1 MAKIKRLFNDPY
13 DIVEEMVEGY
23 VGAHK
28 QYVKMCDLDEAQGRV
43 VLANDAG
50 TKDKVGVI
58 IGGGSGHE
66 PLFIG
71 YVGEDFADAVVIG
84 NINTS
89 PSPDPCYAAAK
100 ACDNG
105 KGCIYLYGNYAGDV
119 MNFDMGAEKADEEDD
134 IRVETVL
141 VTDDVVSSENI
152 PDRRGIAGDFFVF
165 KVAGAKAATGA
176 DLDEVVAAAQK
187 ANDNT
192 RSMGVAMS
200 SATLP
205 AKGGTIFDMEDG
217 DMEIGMGIHGEP
229 GIRRGKIDT
238 ADNVIDEIME
248 PILKDLPYV
257 EGDEVYVLVNSLG
270 ATPLIDLHVC
280 YRRVAQILEEKGIKV
295 YKALVGPF
303 ACSMDMAGMS
313 VTLMK
318 LDDELKEL
326 IVLAEDRKEYFTDL
340 DSAIGDGDHGINLS
354 IGFREVNKNI
364 EDWKGLSVRD
374 FYNKVGTALLD
385 KVGGSSGPL
394 YGSFFMKFGLPIK
407 TKGPDEGATFE
418 EFIAMME
425 KGVEIIKKRGKSTTG
440 EKTMLDTFVPAVE
453 TLRKEYEGGTPAK
466 EAMEKAVEAG
476 KAGLESTRNIVATKG
491 RAMRLGER
499 AIGHLDPGAAS
510 AAEILE
516 VFYKDMPN

>member
-119 MNFDMGAEKADEEDD
+119 MNFDMG
-134 IRVETVL
+134 
-141 VTDDVVSSENI
+141 
-152 PDRRGIAGDFFVF
+152 
-165 KVAGAKAATGA
+165 ATGA

-326 IVLAEDRKEYFTDL
+326 MDAPCDTPYFTQ
-340 DSAIGDGDHGINLS
+340 
-354 IGFREVNKNI
+354 K
-364 EDWKGLSVRD
+364 
-374 FYNKVGTALLD
+374 
-385 KVGGSSGPL
+385 
-394 YGSFFMKFGLPIK
+394 
-407 TKGPDEGATFE
+407 
-418 EFIAMME
+418 
-425 KGVEIIKKRGKSTTG
+425 
-440 EKTMLDTFVPAVE
+440 
-453 TLRKEYEGGTPAK
+453 
-466 EAMEKAVEAG
+466 
-476 KAGLESTRNIVATKG
+476 
-491 RAMRLGER
+491 
-499 AIGHLDPGAAS
+499 
-510 AAEILE
+510 
-516 VFYKDMPN
+516 

>member
-176 DLDEVVAAAQK
+176 DLDEVVAAALWVLQCLLQLFLQRAEQSSIWK
-187 ANDNT
+187 MVTWKSVWVSTASLVSEEV
-192 RSMGVAMS
+192 RS
-200 SATLP
+200 TQQ
-205 AKGGTIFDMEDG
+205 
-217 DMEIGMGIHGEP
+217 
-229 GIRRGKIDT
+229 
-238 ADNVIDEIME
+238 IM
-248 PILKDLPYV
+248 
-257 EGDEVYVLVNSLG
+257 
-270 ATPLIDLHVC
+270 
-280 YRRVAQILEEKGIKV
+280 
-295 YKALVGPF
+295 
-303 ACSMDMAGMS
+303 
-313 VTLMK
+313 
-318 LDDELKEL
+318 
-326 IVLAEDRKEYFTDL
+326 
-340 DSAIGDGDHGINLS
+340 
-354 IGFREVNKNI
+354 
-364 EDWKGLSVRD
+364 
-374 FYNKVGTALLD
+374 
-385 KVGGSSGPL
+385 
-394 YGSFFMKFGLPIK
+394 
-407 TKGPDEGATFE
+407 
-418 EFIAMME
+418 
-425 KGVEIIKKRGKSTTG
+425 
-440 EKTMLDTFVPAVE
+440 
-453 TLRKEYEGGTPAK
+453 
-466 EAMEKAVEAG
+466 
-476 KAGLESTRNIVATKG
+476 
-491 RAMRLGER
+491 
-499 AIGHLDPGAAS
+499 
-510 AAEILE
+510 
-516 VFYKDMPN
+516 

>member
-13 DIVEEMVEGY
+13 DVEKEFIEGY
-23 VGAHK
+23 LAAHK
-28 QYVKMCDLDEAQGRV
+28 DYVEMCDLDEAQGRV
-43 VLANDAG
+43 VLAKGAG

-119 MNFDMGAEKADEEDD
+119 MNFDMGAEQADEEDD

-141 VTDDVVSSENI
+141 VTDDVVSSKNI

-165 KVAGAKAATGA
+165 KVAAAKAATGA
-176 DLDEVVAAAQK
+176 DLDEVVAAATK
-187 ANDNT
+187 ANDWT
-192 RSMGVAMS
+192 RTMGVALS

-205 AKGGTIFDMEDG
+205 SKGDVIFELPDG
-217 DMEIGMGIHGEP
+217 AMEIGMGIHGEP
-229 GIRRGKIDT
+229 GVRRGEIRT
-238 ADNVIDEIME
+238 ADEVVDEIM
-248 PILKDLPYV
+248 PNILEDVPYV

-270 ATPLIDLHVC
+270 ATPLIDLHIC

-313 VTLMK
+313 ITLMK

-326 IVLAEDRKEYFTDL
+326 MDAPCDAPYFTQ
-340 DSAIGDGDHGINLS
+340 
-354 IGFREVNKNI
+354 K
-364 EDWKGLSVRD
+364 
-374 FYNKVGTALLD
+374 
-385 KVGGSSGPL
+385 
-394 YGSFFMKFGLPIK
+394 
-407 TKGPDEGATFE
+407 
-418 EFIAMME
+418 
-425 KGVEIIKKRGKSTTG
+425 
-440 EKTMLDTFVPAVE
+440 
-453 TLRKEYEGGTPAK
+453 
-466 EAMEKAVEAG
+466 
-476 KAGLESTRNIVATKG
+476 
-491 RAMRLGER
+491 
-499 AIGHLDPGAAS
+499 
-510 AAEILE
+510 
-516 VFYKDMPN
+516 

>member
-1 MAKIKRLFNDPY
+1 
-13 DIVEEMVEGY
+13 
-23 VGAHK
+23 
-28 QYVKMCDLDEAQGRV
+28 
-43 VLANDAG
+43 
-50 TKDKVGVI
+50 
-58 IGGGSGHE
+58 
-66 PLFIG
+66 
-71 YVGEDFADAVVIG
+71 
-84 NINTS
+84 
-89 PSPDPCYAAAK
+89 
-100 ACDNG
+100 
-105 KGCIYLYGNYAGDV
+105 

-257 EGDEVYVLVNSLG
+257 E
-270 ATPLIDLHVC
+270 
-280 YRRVAQILEEKGIKV
+280 
-295 YKALVGPF
+295 ALVGPF

-326 IVLAEDRKEYFTDL
+326 MDAPCDTPYFTQ
-340 DSAIGDGDHGINLS
+340 
-354 IGFREVNKNI
+354 K
-364 EDWKGLSVRD
+364 
-374 FYNKVGTALLD
+374 
-385 KVGGSSGPL
+385 
-394 YGSFFMKFGLPIK
+394 
-407 TKGPDEGATFE
+407 
-418 EFIAMME
+418 
-425 KGVEIIKKRGKSTTG
+425 
-440 EKTMLDTFVPAVE
+440 
-453 TLRKEYEGGTPAK
+453 
-466 EAMEKAVEAG
+466 
-476 KAGLESTRNIVATKG
+476 
-491 RAMRLGER
+491 
-499 AIGHLDPGAAS
+499 
-510 AAEILE
+510 
-516 VFYKDMPN
+516 